1 MQGSGEWLQRDFSTV
16 LITPAPHRLL
26 RCPNEAVNAV
36 LPTLPRP
43 VPQFA
48 PPASPDHGTNSSK
61 QRLLFLCLAS
71 LGIVYGDI
79 GTSPL
84 YALRECFYG
93 EHAVPPTSAN
103 ILGVLSLIL
112 WALILIISVKY
123 LILIL
128 RADNRGE
135 GGILALATL
144 VGDIGRRG
152 KALFL
157 LGLFGA
163 ALLYADG
170 MITPAI
176 SVLSA
181 VEGLHIATPLFD
193 PYVVPFAVA
202 ILIALFLFQS
212 RGTTGIGKVFGP
224 ITILWFL
231 ALAALGLHQ
240 IGRAPE
246 VLGAI
251 NPLHGYEFFVNN
263 GSTGFVV
270 LGAVFLAVTGGEAL
284 YADIGHFGTAP
295 IRLTWFAVVLPALTL
310 NYFGQG
316 ALLLV
321 EPESAVNPFFR
332 MAPLWALYP
341 MVLLAAAAAVIASQ
355 AIISG
360 AFSLTMQAIQ
370 LGCMPRLKVNY
381 TSERVIGQ
389 IYVPV
394 VNCALMLSSIA
405 LVLGFRTSS
414 HLAAAYGVAITTT
427 MLITTILFYVVARRR
442 WNWPAA
448 VALPVAG
455 FFIIIDFA
463 FFSANML
470 KVAHGGW
477 FPLLVS
483 AAILFLMLTWRKGR
497 RVLRGRLGDICLPL
511 DAFLPEVRKES
522 IRRVPGTAV
531 YMSGNQFGTPLAL
544 LHNLKHNKVLHEQV
558 VLLTVKTEEVPY
570 LADPRDRVALEK
582 LEEGFWRARIHF
594 GFMEKPDVPAA
605 LETVKESGL
614 RFDIMRTT
622 FFIGRETILATRKVG
637 LSAWRGSLFA
647 WMTRNAGDV
656 TSYFNLPPNAVVEL
670 GARVEV

>member
-1 MQGSGEWLQRDFSTV
+1 MTATLVSTPPK
-16 LITPAPHRLL
+16 T
-26 RCPNEAVNAV
+26 
-36 LPTLPRP
+36 
-43 VPQFA
+43 A
-48 PPASPDHGTNSSK
+48 PPAPSPK
-61 QRLLFLCLAS
+61 KPPVLKRRLGLLCLAS

-93 EHAVPPTSAN
+93 EHSVRPIPAN
-103 ILGVLSLIL
+103 VLGVLSLIL
-112 WALILIISVKY
+112 WSLLLIISVKY

-144 VGDIGRRG
+144 VSEVVRRG
-152 KALFL
+152 KFLFV

-176 SVLSA
+176 SVLGA

-202 ILIALFLFQS
+202 ILIGLFFFQS
-212 RGTTGIGKVFGP
+212 RGTTGVGKVFGP

-231 ALAALGLHQ
+231 AISVLGVYQ
-240 IGRAPE
+240 IHRAPG
-246 VLGAI
+246 VLAAI
-251 NPLHGYEFFVNN
+251 NPWHGVEFFIAN
-263 GSTGFVV
+263 GRRAFVV
-270 LGAVFLAVTGGEAL
+270 LGAVFLVVTGGEAL
-284 YADIGHFGTAP
+284 YADIGHFGTTP
-295 IRLTWFAVVLPALTL
+295 IRLTWFAVVLPALVL

-321 EPESAVNPFFR
+321 HPEAAVNPFYH
-332 MAPLWALYP
+332 MAPPWALYP
-341 MVLLAAAAAVIASQ
+341 LVILATAAAVIASQ

-370 LGCMPRLKVNY
+370 LGYSPRLKVNY
-381 TSERVIGQ
+381 TSARIIGQ
-389 IYVPV
+389 IYVPL
-394 VNCALMLSSIA
+394 VNWMLMLSCIA

-414 HLAAAYGVAITTT
+414 RLAAAYGVAITTT

-442 WNWPAA
+442 WHWSIAM
-448 VALPVAG
+448 ALPVAA
-455 FFIIIDFA
+455 FFITIDLA
-463 FFSANML
+463 FFGANML
-470 KVAHGGW
+470 KIAHGGW

-497 RVLRGRLGDICLPL
+497 RVLGDHLRDICVPL
-511 DAFLPEVRKES
+511 DALLPDLKSQR

-531 YMSGNQFGTPLAL
+531 YMSGNRCGTPLAL
-544 LHNLKHNKVLHEQV
+544 LHNLKHNKVVHEQV
-558 VLLTVKTEEVPY
+558 VLLTVRTEEVPY
-570 LADPRDRVALEK
+570 LTNVKDRVALEK
-582 LEEGFWRARIHF
+582 MEEGFWRAQIHF

-605 LETVKESGL
+605 LALVRQSGL
-614 RFDIMRTT
+614 RFDPMRTT
-622 FFIGRETILATRKVG
+622 FFIGRETILATRKLG
-637 LSAWRGSLFA
+637 LSPWRGSLFA
-647 WMTRNAGDV
+647 WMTRNTGDV
-656 TSYFNLPPNAVVEL
+656 TSYFCLPPNGVVEL

>member
-1 MQGSGEWLQRDFSTV
+1 MNSGPPS
-16 LITPAPHRLL
+16 LIPAVADAAGL
-26 RCPNEAVNAV
+26 
-36 LPTLPRP
+36 
-43 VPQFA
+43 
-48 PPASPDHGTNSSK
+48 PPALTAASHRRT
-61 QRLLFLCLAS
+61 RLVLLCLAC

-84 YALRECFYG
+84 YAMRECFYG
-93 EHAVPPTSAN
+93 QHAVPPTQAN
-103 ILGVLSLIL
+103 VLGVLSLIL
-112 WALILIISVKY
+112 WSLVLIISVKY

-135 GGILALATL
+135 GGILVLATL
-144 VGDIGRRG
+144 VHDVLRRG
-152 KALFL
+152 KFFFL

-176 SVLSA
+176 SVMGA
-181 VEGLHIATPLFD
+181 VEGLHVATPLFD
-193 PYVVPFAVA
+193 PYVLPIAV
-202 ILIALFLFQS
+202 IVLIGLFVFQS
-212 RGTTGIGKVFGP
+212 RGTTGVGTVFGP
-224 ITILWFL
+224 ITMIWFVAIGL
-231 ALAALGLHQ
+231 LGLQQ
-240 IGRAPE
+240 IIRAPE
-246 VLGAI
+246 VLAAI
-251 NPLHGYEFFVNN
+251 NPTHGFQFFMIN
-263 GSTGFVV
+263 GWRGFVV
-270 LGAVFLAVTGGEAL
+270 LGAVFLVVTGGEAL

-321 EPESAVNPFFR
+321 QPEAAVNPFYR
-332 MAPLWALYP
+332 MAPSWALYP
-341 MVLLAAAAAVIASQ
+341 MVVLATAAAVIASQ

-370 LGCMPRLKVNY
+370 LGYSPRLKVIY
-381 TSERVIGQ
+381 TSARIIGQ

-394 VNCALMLSSIA
+394 VNWGLMIACIA

-414 HLAAAYGVAITTT
+414 NLAAAYGVAITTT

-442 WNWPAA
+442 WRWPTAA
-448 VALPVAG
+448 ALPIA
-455 FFIIIDFA
+455 A
-463 FFSANML
+463 FFVTIDLAFFGANML
-470 KVAHGGW
+470 KMAHGGW

-483 AAILFLMLTWRKGR
+483 TAIIFLMLTWRKGR
-497 RVLRGRLGDICLPL
+497 RVLRSRLSEICIPL
-511 DAFLPEVRKES
+511 DAFLPELKSQS

-531 YMSGNQFGTPLAL
+531 YMSGNRFGTPLAL

-558 VLLTVKTEEVPY
+558 VLLTVRTEEVPY
-570 LADPRDRVALEK
+570 LANAKDRVALEN
-582 LEEGFWRARIHF
+582 LDEGFWRAQVHF

-605 LETVKESGL
+605 LERVKQTGL
-614 RFDIMRTT
+614 CFDPMRTT
-622 FFIGRETILATRKVG
+622 YFIGRETILATRKLG
-637 LSAWRGSLFA
+637 LSSWRGSIFA

-656 TSYFNLPPNAVVEL
+656 TSYFCLPPNGVVEL

>member
-1 MQGSGEWLQRDFSTV
+1 MNSG
-16 LITPAPHRLL
+16 
-26 RCPNEAVNAV
+26 
-36 LPTLPRP
+36 LPTLAPATSTEPPRDP
-43 VPQFA
+43 VPVQSVA
-48 PPASPDHGTNSSK
+48 PKS
-61 QRLLFLCLAS
+61 RLLLLCLAS

-93 EHAVPPTSAN
+93 EHALPPSPAN
-103 ILGVLSLIL
+103 VLGVLSLIL
-112 WALILIISVKY
+112 WSLILVISVKY

-144 VGDIGRRG
+144 VSDVAGRHA
-152 KALFL
+152 KFLLL

-181 VEGLHIATPLFD
+181 VEGLHVATPLFD
-193 PYVVPFAVA
+193 PYVVPVA
-202 ILIALFLFQS
+202 IGILVALFIFQS
-212 RGTTGIGKVFGP
+212 RGTTGIGRVFGP
-224 ITILWFL
+224 VTILWIV
-231 ALAALGLHQ
+231 AIAVLGIHQ
-240 IGRAPE
+240 IGRVPE

-251 NPLHGYEFFVNN
+251 NPLQAIQFFTRN
-263 GSTGFVV
+263 GAQGFVV

-295 IRLTWFAVVLPALTL
+295 IRITWFAVVLPALTL

-316 ALLLV
+316 ALLLHH
-321 EPESAVNPFFR
+321 PDAAVNPFFR
-332 MAPLWALYP
+332 MAPAWALFP
-341 MVLLAAAAAVIASQ
+341 MVALATAAAVIASQ

-370 LGCMPRLKVNY
+370 LGYMPRLRVNY

-389 IYVPV
+389 IYVPT
-394 VNCALMLSSIA
+394 VNWALMLASIG
-405 LVLGFRTSS
+405 LVLGFGTSS

-442 WNWPAA
+442 WHWPAA
-448 VALPVAG
+448 AALPVAA
-455 FFIIIDFA
+455 FFITIDLA
-463 FFSANML
+463 FFGANMI

-477 FPLLVS
+477 FPLLIS
-483 AAILFLMLTWRKGR
+483 ASILFLMLTWRKGR
-497 RVLRGRLGDICLPL
+497 RVLRQRLGDICLPL
-511 DAFLPEVRKES
+511 DALLPSLRDES

-531 YMSGNQFGTPLAL
+531 YMSGNRTGTPLAL

-558 VLLTVKTEEVPY
+558 VLLTVRTEEVPF
-570 LADPRDRVALEK
+570 LMDARDRVSLEK
-582 LEEGFWRARIHF
+582 LEEGFWRVQVHF
-594 GFMEKPDVPAA
+594 GFMEKPDVPSA
-605 LETVKESGL
+605 LESVKEPGL
-614 RFDIMRTT
+614 HFNSMRTT
-622 FFIGRETILATRKVG
+622 YFIGRETILATRKLG
-637 LSAWRGSLFA
+637 LSAWRGSIFA

-656 TSYFNLPPNAVVEL
+656 TSYFCLPPNGVVEL

>member
-1 MQGSGEWLQRDFSTV
+1 
-16 LITPAPHRLL
+16 
-26 RCPNEAVNAV
+26 VNS
-36 LPTLPRP
+36 
-43 VPQFA
+43 A
-48 PPASPDHGTNSSK
+48 PPSLIRAVPDSVGIPPALVVSK
-61 QRLLFLCLAS
+61 DRRRRLVLLCLAS

-84 YALRECFYG
+84 YAMRECFYG
-93 EHAVPPTSAN
+93 QHSVPPTHAN
-103 ILGVLSLIL
+103 VLGVLSLIL
-112 WALILIISVKY
+112 WSLVLIISVKY
-123 LILIL
+123 LTLIL

-144 VGDIGRRG
+144 VSDVLRRG
-152 KALFL
+152 KFLFL

-176 SVLSA
+176 SVMGA
-181 VEGLHIATPLFD
+181 IEGLHVATPLFD
-193 PYVVPFAVA
+193 PYVVPIAVV
-202 ILIALFLFQS
+202 ILIGLFFFQS
-212 RGTTGIGKVFGP
+212 RGTTGVGTVFGP
-224 ITILWFL
+224 ITMLWFVAISL
-231 ALAALGLHQ
+231 LGFQQ
-240 IGRAPE
+240 IIRAPQ
-246 VLGAI
+246 VLAAI
-251 NPLHGYEFFVNN
+251 NPIHGFEFFMIN
-263 GSTGFVV
+263 GWRGFVV
-270 LGAVFLAVTGGEAL
+270 LGAVFLVVTGGEAL

-321 EPESAVNPFFR
+321 EPEAAVNPFYR
-332 MAPLWALYP
+332 MAPSWALYP
-341 MVLLAAAAAVIASQ
+341 MVVLATAAAVIASQ

-370 LGCMPRLKVNY
+370 LGYSPRLKVIY
-381 TSERVIGQ
+381 TSARIIGQ

-394 VNCALMLSSIA
+394 VNWGLMLACIA

-414 HLAAAYGVAITTT
+414 NLAAAYGVAITTT
-427 MLITTILFYVVARRR
+427 MLITTILFYVLARRR
-442 WNWPAA
+442 WRWPAWA
-448 VALPVAG
+448 ALPLAA
-455 FFIIIDFA
+455 FFITIDLA
-463 FFSANML
+463 FFGANML

-483 AAILFLMLTWRKGR
+483 AAIIFLMLTWRKGR
-497 RVLRGRLGDICLPL
+497 RVLRSRLSEICIPL
-511 DAFLPEVRKES
+511 DAFLPELKSQS

-531 YMSGNQFGTPLAL
+531 YMSGNRFGTPLAL

-558 VLLTVKTEEVPY
+558 VLLTVRTEEVPY
-570 LADPRDRVALEK
+570 LANAKDRVAVENLD
-582 LEEGFWRARIHF
+582 EGFWRAQVHF

-605 LETVKESGL
+605 LDRIKQTGL
-614 RFDIMRTT
+614 RFDSMRTT
-622 FFIGRETILATRKVG
+622 YFIGRETILATRKLG
-637 LSAWRGSLFA
+637 LSSWRGSIFA

-656 TSYFNLPPNAVVEL
+656 TSYFCLPPNGVVEL

>member
-1 MQGSGEWLQRDFSTV
+1 M
-16 LITPAPHRLL
+16 P
-26 RCPNEAVNAV
+26 
-36 LPTLPRP
+36 PTLAPEIADAAPPTPSNGKRP
-43 VPQFA
+43 VRKRRF
-48 PPASPDHGTNSSK
+48 
-61 QRLLFLCLAS
+61 LLLCLAS

-93 EHAVPPTSAN
+93 EHAVPPSHAN
-103 ILGVLSLIL
+103 VLGVLSLIL
-112 WALILIISVKY
+112 WSLLLIISIKY

-144 VGDIGRRG
+144 VSDVVRRG
-152 KALFL
+152 KYLLL

-181 VEGLHIATPLFD
+181 VEGLHVATPLFD
-193 PYVVPFAVA
+193 PYVVPVAVA
-202 ILIALFLFQS
+202 ILIGLFLFQS
-212 RGTTGIGKVFGP
+212 RGTTGVGKVFGP
-224 ITILWFL
+224 VTILWFV
-231 ALAALGLHQ
+231 AISVLGFHQ
-240 IGRAPE
+240 IFRAPE

-251 NPLHGYEFFVNN
+251 NPWHGVEFFRNN
-263 GSTGFVV
+263 GGRGFVV
-270 LGAVFLAVTGGEAL
+270 LGAVFLVVTGGEAL

-295 IRLTWFAVVLPALTL
+295 IRLTWFAIVLPALVL

-316 ALLLV
+316 ALLLLQ
-321 EPESAVNPFFR
+321 PESAVNPFFR
-332 MAPLWALYP
+332 MAPSWALYP
-341 MVLLAAAAAVIASQ
+341 MVILATAAAVIASQ

-370 LGCMPRLKVNY
+370 LGYSPRLQVKY
-381 TSERVIGQ
+381 TSARIIGQ

-394 VNCALMLSSIA
+394 VNWILMISCVG

-427 MLITTILFYVVARRR
+427 MLITTILFYCVARRR
-442 WNWPAA
+442 WHWPAA
-448 VALPVAG
+448 IALPVAA
-455 FFIIIDFA
+455 FFIVIDLT
-463 FFSANML
+463 FFGANML
-470 KVAHGGW
+470 KIAHGGW

-483 AAILFLMLTWRKGR
+483 AGILFLMLTWRKGR
-497 RVLRGRLGDICLPL
+497 RVLRGHLNNVCLPL
-511 DAFLPEVRKES
+511 DSLLPDLKSQR
-522 IRRVPGTAV
+522 IRRVPGTAI
-531 YMSGNQFGTPLAL
+531 YMSGNRSGTPLAL
-544 LHNLKHNKVLHEQV
+544 LHNLKHNKVVHEQV
-558 VLLTVKTEEVPY
+558 VLLTVRTAEVPY
-570 LADPRDRVALEK
+570 LTNVKDRISLEK
-582 LEEGFWRARIHF
+582 LEEGFWRVQIHF

-605 LETVKESGL
+605 LALVKQAGL
-614 RFDIMRTT
+614 SFEPMRSTY
-622 FFIGRETILATRKVG
+622 FIGRETILATRRLE
-637 LSAWRGSLFA
+637 LSPWRGSLFA

-656 TSYFNLPPNAVVEL
+656 TSYFCLPPNGVVEL

>member
-1 MQGSGEWLQRDFSTV
+1 MPEGTGGKS
-16 LITPAPHRLL
+16 RLL
-26 RCPNEAVNAV
+26 
-36 LPTLPRP
+36 L
-43 VPQFA
+43 
-48 PPASPDHGTNSSK
+48 
-61 QRLLFLCLAS
+61 LCLAS

-93 EHAVPPTSAN
+93 EHALPPTPAN
-103 ILGVLSLIL
+103 VLGVLSLVL
-112 WALILIISVKY
+112 WSLILIISVKY

-144 VGDIGRRG
+144 VSDVARRG
-152 KALFL
+152 KFLLL

-181 VEGLHIATPLFD
+181 VEGLHVATPLFD
-193 PYVVPFAVA
+193 PYVVPVA
-202 ILIALFLFQS
+202 IGILVALFIFQS
-212 RGTTGIGKVFGP
+212 RGTTGVGRVFGP
-224 ITILWFL
+224 VTVLWFIAI
-231 ALAALGLHQ
+231 ALLGIHQ
-240 IGRAPE
+240 VARVPE
-246 VLGAI
+246 VLSAI
-251 NPLHGYEFFVNN
+251 NPLQAIQFFSRN
-263 GSTGFVV
+263 GGSGFVV

-295 IRLTWFAVVLPALTL
+295 IRITWFAVVLPALTL

-316 ALLLV
+316 ALLLRH
-321 EPESAVNPFFR
+321 PEMAANPFFN
-332 MAPLWALYP
+332 MAPGWALYP
-341 MVLLAAAAAVIASQ
+341 LVLLATVAAVIASQ

-370 LGCMPRLKVNY
+370 LGYMPRLRVNY

-394 VNCALMLSSIA
+394 VNWALMLSSIG

-442 WNWPAA
+442 WHWPA
-448 VALPVAG
+448 VFALPVAA
-455 FFIIIDFA
+455 FFISIDLA
-463 FFSANML
+463 FFGANMIKL
-470 KVAHGGW
+470 AHGGW

-483 AAILFLMLTWRKGR
+483 TSILFLMLTWRKGR
-497 RVLRGRLGDICLPL
+497 RVLGQRLGDICLPL
-511 DAFLPEVRKES
+511 DAFLPSVKDQS
-522 IRRVPGTAV
+522 IRRVPGIAV
-531 YMSGNQFGTPLAL
+531 YMSGNRSGTPLAL
-544 LHNLKHNKVLHEQV
+544 LHNLKHNKVIHEQV
-558 VLLTVKTEEVPY
+558 VLLTVRTAEVPF
-570 LADPRDRVALEK
+570 LTDARDRVSVEK
-582 LEEGFWRARIHF
+582 LEEGFWRVQVHF
-594 GFMEKPDVPAA
+594 GFIEKPDVPSA
-605 LETVKESGL
+605 LEGVKEPGL
-614 RFDIMRTT
+614 RFNPMRTT
-622 FFIGRETILATRKVG
+622 YFIGRETILATRKVG
-637 LSAWRGSLFA
+637 LSAWRGSIFA

-656 TSYFNLPPNAVVEL
+656 TSYFCLPPNGVVEL

>member
-1 MQGSGEWLQRDFSTV
+1 M
-16 LITPAPHRLL
+16 P
-26 RCPNEAVNAV
+26 
-36 LPTLPRP
+36 PTLIPAIPETAALAPAVEKPP
-43 VPQFA
+43 VL
-48 PPASPDHGTNSSK
+48 K
-61 QRLLFLCLAS
+61 RRLGLLCLAS

-93 EHAVPPTSAN
+93 EHSVPPSPAN
-103 ILGVLSLIL
+103 VLGVLSLIVWSL
-112 WALILIISVKY
+112 LLIISVKY

-144 VGDIGRRG
+144 VSEVVRRG
-152 KALFL
+152 KYLFL

-176 SVLSA
+176 SVLGA

-193 PYVVPFAVA
+193 PYVIPFAVV
-202 ILIALFLFQS
+202 ILVALFLFQS
-212 RGTTGIGKVFGP
+212 RGTTGVGKVFGP
-224 ITILWFL
+224 VTILWFL
-231 ALAALGLHQ
+231 AISVLGVHQ
-240 IGRAPE
+240 ILRAPG
-246 VLGAI
+246 VLAAI
-251 NPLHGYEFFVNN
+251 NPWHGVGFFVSN
-263 GSTGFVV
+263 GHRGFVV
-270 LGAVFLAVTGGEAL
+270 LGAVFLVVTGGEAL
-284 YADIGHFGTAP
+284 YADIGHFGTMP
-295 IRLTWFAVVLPALTL
+295 IRLTWFAVVLPALVL

-321 EPESAVNPFFR
+321 HPAAAVNPFYH
-332 MAPLWALYP
+332 MAPPWALYP
-341 MVLLAAAAAVIASQ
+341 LVILATAAAVIASQ

-370 LGCMPRLKVNY
+370 LGYSPRLKVNY
-381 TSERVIGQ
+381 TSARIVGQ

-394 VNCALMLSSIA
+394 VNWLLLLSCIG

-414 HLAAAYGVAITTT
+414 RLAAAYGVAITTT

-442 WNWPAA
+442 WHWPMAL
-448 VALPVAG
+448 ALPVAA
-455 FFIIIDFA
+455 FFITIDLA
-463 FFSANML
+463 FFGANML

-483 AAILFLMLTWRKGR
+483 TAILFFMLTWRKGR
-497 RVLRGRLGDICLPL
+497 RVLGEHLSDICVPL
-511 DAFLPEVRKES
+511 DALLPDLRNQR
-522 IRRVPGTAV
+522 IRRVPGTAI
-531 YMSGNQFGTPLAL
+531 YMSGNRCGTPLAL
-544 LHNLKHNKVLHEQV
+544 LHNLKHNKVVHEQV
-558 VLLTVKTEEVPY
+558 VLLTVRTAEVPY
-570 LADPRDRVALEK
+570 LANVKDRVALEK
-582 LEEGFWRARIHF
+582 LEEGFWRAQIHF

-605 LETVKESGL
+605 LALVKHGHL
-614 RFDIMRTT
+614 RFDPMRTT
-622 FFIGRETILATRKVG
+622 FFIGRETILATRKLG
-637 LSAWRGSLFA
+637 LSPWRGSLFA

-656 TSYFNLPPNAVVEL
+656 TSYFCLPPNGVVEL